1 MCRPAGADLFSC
13 TNPPLRLRVR
23 SPQGGLWQ
31 FQSWCTREFL
41 PQWLKSVFSMPLY
54 AGINA
59 CSTPPGIQ
67 QLWNRYRLFRASP
80 PHHAKPR
87 ALPSHPA
94 KTGQDGSPGVGAPGR
109 RSLLGVTQDGR
120 SKEGVFRGHTWPL
133 FHRCFA
139 LKRDFHPYVTR
150 KAAASK
156 PAAEGRRILLRNE
169 KQW

>member
-41 PQWLKSVFSMPLY
+41 PQWLKPVFSMPLY

-67 QLWNRYRLFRASP
+67 QLWNRYSLFRASP

-109 RSLLGVTQDGR
+109 RSLLRSHSGWQVKRGR
-120 SKEGVFRGHTWPL
+120 FSRPSMAALPPMLRAEARFSPIRHTESRSEQTSGRGSQN
-133 FHRCFA
+133 F
-139 LKRDFHPYVTR
+139 
-150 KAAASK
+150 
-156 PAAEGRRILLRNE
+156 IE
-169 KQW
+169 K